1 MMIRAI
7 ERGIPLRKWLLL
19 VGSLYLTTFPTW
31 AQQRP
36 LRTDDAQLLEVGRVR
51 LELGMEFLQNQGYS
65 LSGLEG
71 DLTRLGVSSFQA
83 GVGEFAEFQISG
95 VMQDFLVVNHR
106 TTPVIA
112 PDFAGNSTSDFGD
125 LVLATKLKLAAEKG
139 SRPAIAFKFA
149 VELPNASHTS
159 GLGNDE
165 TEFYSSVLLAKRLGP
180 ARLLGNVGMAILGN
194 PVGSGQ
200 SDLIT
205 YGAAFIVPVHP
216 TVNIVGEINGRQGI
230 EKEHVGNE
238 NQSQVRLGVQM
249 RVAGLRWDLGGVAG
263 LKPLDPNSGIAFGIT
278 YEFKAFHK

>member
-1 MMIRAI
+1 M
-7 ERGIPLRKWLLL
+7 GKWLLFL
-19 VGSLYLTTFPTW
+19 ASMCCTVLPSWG
-31 AQQRP
+31 QQRP
-36 LRTDDAQLLEVGRVR
+36 LRTDDAQLLEIGRVR
-51 LELGMEFLQNQGYS
+51 VELGMEFLQNQRYS

-71 DLTRLGVSSFQA
+71 DLTRLGVSSVEV
-83 GVGEFAEFQISG
+83 GVGEYAEFQISG
-95 VMQDFLVVNHR
+95 VMQDFLVVNER

-125 LVLATKLKLAAEKG
+125 LVLATKLKFAVEKG
-139 SRPAIAFKFA
+139 SRPAVAFKFA
-149 VELPNASHTS
+149 VQLPNASHTS

-165 TEFYSSVLLAKRLGP
+165 TEFYTGILLSKRFGP

-205 YGAAFIVPVHP
+205 YGGAFLLPVHP
-216 TVNIVGEINGRQGI
+216 KISVVGEVNGRQGI

-238 NQSQVRLGVQM
+238 NESQARLGIQIS
-249 RVAGLRWDLGGVAG
+249 ATGLRWDLGAVAG
-263 LKPLDPNSGIAFGIT
+263 LKSIDPDWGVAVGLT